1 VIVILGMLAAGLAA
15 TVYVSPD
22 GDDSASGSFD
32 QPLQT
37 LAAAQAVEPRAH
49 KRVILLSG
57 TYSLTEP
64 LRLTPEDSG
73 STWTAGD
80 GEFVE
85 ISGAQIL
92 DLNWTE
98 GEGGIWTSPAKID
111 REFAQLYVGP
121 DRLTLARYPNF
132 DPAKKPYG
140 GTAADAISP
149 ERIKTWSD
157 PTTGRVH
164 GLHRADWG
172 GMHYRITGVDDKGE
186 AILEGG
192 HQNNRSSGLHKD
204 QRFVEN
210 ILEELDEPGEWFY
223 DGKTLHLMPG
233 NDVDP
238 NEFYLEVSGPP
249 NLIEIMGT
257 AENPVRDITLS
268 GLSLTRSGLTYWQT
282 NEPLLRSDWMI
293 HRGGAIFAEGVESI
307 SIDDLLLHDLGG
319 NGIFF
324 SGYAKNCSVTRSQIT
339 RVGASGVSFVGLPS
353 AVRTPAF
360 NYNQTHKFED
370 IDMTP
375 GPKSEEYPSD
385 CRVEDCLI
393 NDIGWM
399 EKQVAGVQ
407 ISMASEI
414 TVRSTSIYDCPRA
427 GINISEGTWGG
438 HLIEFCDVFDTVLET
453 GDHGSFNSWGR
464 DRFWHPN
471 RSWTDEK
478 MAEMPHFMLLDA
490 AKPTI
495 LRNSRWRCDHGWDI
509 DLDDG
514 STNYILENNLC
525 LNGGIKLREGY
536 KRIVRNNI
544 TVGNGFHPHVWYKN
558 SGDIVSQN
566 IFGSRHKPIR
576 VGEPWGQSVDH
587 NLYDL
592 AAWPEGGRESTEPGS
607 ILGDPLFTDPA
618 KGDFTPRLD
627 SPAYGIGFK
636 AFPMERFGVQ
646 YAPLKAAARTPVIPP
661 YAPQGRSVDG
671 VEAAIDWLGGRIKS
685 MGDINEASAYG
696 GRASTGVIIVDS
708 PAGSLLY
715 QTGLRGRDVLLAVDG
730 KTFNSSA
737 ELAQAFKTMPSGT
750 ELTLLRDQATIK
762 IKT

>member
-1 VIVILGMLAAGLAA
+1 MLAAGLAA

-339 RVGASGVSFVGLPS
+339 RVGASGVGFVGLPS

>member
-1 VIVILGMLAAGLAA
+1 MLAAGLAA